1 MFTQRTMGRGREIC
15 KLTPALDTHTQIGYV
30 VLVVGG
36 FGLFILEAYPLIP
49 NNYMAGYHKYSVST
63 QLFCWLCSR
72 LPLSLTL
79 GCCRYIG
86 LACMVSCLSIFVICS
101 TTSAGKITP
110 GALAANRWP
119 DTRTHTH
126 KADVT

>member
-49 NNYMAGYHKYSVST
+49 NNYMAGYHKYSAST
-63 QLFCWLCSR
+63 QLFAGSAHACPSHSHR
-72 LPLSLTL
+72 NTL

-119 DTRTHTH
+119 DTHTQG
-126 KADVT
+126 